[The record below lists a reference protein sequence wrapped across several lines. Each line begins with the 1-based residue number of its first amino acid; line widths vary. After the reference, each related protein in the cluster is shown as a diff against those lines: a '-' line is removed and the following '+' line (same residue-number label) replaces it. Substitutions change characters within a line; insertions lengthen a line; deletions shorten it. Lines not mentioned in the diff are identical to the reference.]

1 MKTAQKFLRV
11 HVYIHIMGFF
21 KDCGCGCNGQKAQE
35 QFTISVISGLTFFLV
50 ANPQLYMIMRNIV
63 GSRVASVNGNPT
75 TFGLILHS
83 IVFTLIVWMMMKI
96 NKKERYEPSPGP
108 SADKKSPTPS
118 VPKKAPTA
126 EEMQKI
132 ADEKRKAILAK
143 KAGGPAPAPK
153 KSGPSPAPKNGANGP
168 APQMGAANGISG
180 FELDGFDLQ
189 LTDFDGPAP
198 KRAMVCNCPD
208 GSTVTVN

>member
-1 MKTAQKFLRV
+1 
-11 HVYIHIMGFF
+11 MGFF

-50 ANPQLYMIMRNIV
+50 ANPQMYMLMRNLI

-75 TFGLILHS
+75 MFGLVLHS
-83 IVFTLIVWMMMKI
+83 IVFTLVVWMMMKI

-108 SADKKSPTPS
+108 SAE
-118 VPKKAPTA
+118 KKAA
-126 EEMQKI
+126 
-132 ADEKRKAILAK
+132 A
-143 KAGGPAPAPK
+143 PAPAPK
-153 KSGPSPAPKNGANGP
+153 KPLSPEEIAKKRAAVIAKREGKAMKAEAEGPAEVRGPAEARGP
-168 APQMGAANGISG
+168 APMNGGITG

-189 LTDFDGPAP
+189 LADFDGPAP
-198 KRAMVCNCPD
+198 KKAMVCNCPD

>member
-1 MKTAQKFLRV
+1 
-11 HVYIHIMGFF
+11 MGFF

-50 ANPQLYMIMRNIV
+50 ANPQMYMLMRNLI

-75 TFGLILHS
+75 MFGLVLHS
-83 IVFTLIVWMMMKI
+83 IVFTLVVWMMMKI

-108 SADKKSPTPS
+108 SAEKK
-118 VPKKAPTA
+118 
-126 EEMQKI
+126 EES
-132 ADEKRKAILAK
+132 
-143 KAGGPAPAPK
+143 APAPK
-153 KSGPSPAPKNGANGP
+153 KPLSPEEIAKKRAAVIAKREGKAAEAEAEAEGPAEAEAEGPAEGP
-168 APQMGAANGISG
+168 APMNGGITG

-189 LTDFDGPAP
+189 LADFDGPAP
-198 KRAMVCNCPD
+198 KKAMVCNCPD

>member
-1 MKTAQKFLRV
+1 
-11 HVYIHIMGFF
+11 MGFF

-50 ANPQLYMIMRNIV
+50 ANPQMYMLMRNLI

-75 TFGLILHS
+75 MFGLVLHS
-83 IVFTLIVWMMMKI
+83 IVFTLVVWMMMKI

-108 SADKKSPTPS
+108 SAEKK
-118 VPKKAPTA
+118 KEAA
-126 EEMQKI
+126 
-132 ADEKRKAILAK
+132 AAA
-143 KAGGPAPAPK
+143 PAPAPK
-153 KSGPSPAPKNGANGP
+153 KPLTPEEIAKKRAAVIAKREGKAMKAEGPAAEAEGPAAEAEGPAEAKGP
-168 APQMGAANGISG
+168 APMNGITG

-189 LTDFDGPAP
+189 LADFDGPAP
-198 KRAMVCNCPD
+198 KKAMVCNCPD

>member
-1 MKTAQKFLRV
+1 
-11 HVYIHIMGFF
+11 MGFF

-50 ANPQLYMIMRNIV
+50 ANPQMYMIMRNLV
-63 GSRVASVNGNPT
+63 GSRVATVNGNPT
-75 TFGLILHS
+75 MFGLVLHS

-108 SADKKSPTPS
+108 SADKKSPAPS

-132 ADEKRKAILAK
+132 AEEKRKAILAK
-143 KAGGPAPAPK
+143 KAGPGPAPA
-153 KSGPSPAPKNGANGP
+153 KSTGP
-168 APQMGAANGISG
+168 APAKSAGPAPRETANGVSG

-189 LTDFDGPAP
+189 LADFDGPAP
-198 KRAMVCNCPD
+198 KPAMVCNCPD
-208 GSTVTVN
+208 GTTLTMN